1 MAITMTSEAAPEPVE
16 TKIEEE
22 YTGPLELTREQGVAM
37 FEADVQKKL
46 GITGAEFLRRLD
58 AGDYND
64 DYDDPDHRDI
74 GYLEM
79 LSHVVR

>member
-1 MAITMTSEAAPEPVE
+1 MVITMTTETALEPVE
-16 TKIEEE
+16 IEIAEP
-22 YTGPLELTREQGVAM
+22 YTGPLEPTREQGIAM

-58 AGDYND
+58 AGEYNNV
-64 DYDDPDHRDI
+64 YDDPDHRDI

-79 LSHVVR
+79 LSHIVR